1 VIVPA
6 FSAASIGKFTL
17 DTKNSLVKIMV
28 YKTVISDVA
37 LKFAVAGG
45 GSLGDKKSKKH

>member
-1 VIVPA
+1 LTNA
-6 FSAASIGKFTL
+6 GCKTNDIGKFTL

-37 LKFAVAGG
+37 LKF
-45 GSLGDKKSKKH
+45 GSWQEVH